1 MILCCNI
8 LSGTWTWRKPGYLC
22 KLVPVGLATPLH
34 ATPATHGNHLIDFHS
49 CTDSQKLCIVI
60 ISVHDIGTLL
70 LPVTVASFCNQMNC
84 THRLIVLTKPFFAW
98 CL

>member
-1 MILCCNI
+1 MILCCNT

-60 ISVHDIGTLL
+60 ISVHDIGTF
-70 LPVTVASFCNQMNC
+70 TSAS
-84 THRLIVLTKPFFAW
+84 HRGFILQSDELYASSD
-98 CL
+98 CLN